1 MKNTAMKIFIIDDDA
16 VWTKVLSQQ
25 LINKG
30 FENIEAF
37 DNGQAGLDNLSK
49 EPAVIFLDYQMEE
62 EDGLSILKKVKA
74 YNESIQVIFCTSHE
88 DLSVALSAMENGSLD
103 FLLKTNLNES
113 ELERLL
119 LGVN

>member
-1 MKNTAMKIFIIDDDA
+1 MKLFIVDDDA

-30 FENIEAF
+30 FQNIETF
-37 DNGQAGLDNLSK
+37 ENGQACLDNLK
-49 EPAVIFLDYQMEE
+49 EEPTVIFLDYQMEE

-74 YNESIQVIFCTSHE
+74 YNEAIQVIFCTSHE
-88 DLSVALSAMENGSLD
+88 SLSVALSAIENGSLD
-103 FLLKTNLNES
+103 FLLKANLNES

-119 LGVN
+119 ADIK